1 MEVDRRGRESH
12 RPPHGLQNPRK
23 GNFFLLQKIANE
35 LARRLWNLFVVFISR
50 VYEKYK
56 RIKEKTE
63 TYTKTKVPP
72 Q

>member
-23 GNFFLLQKIANE
+23 GNFFFCKKWQINHSYIVE
-35 LARRLWNLFVVFISR
+35 SVVVFISR

-63 TYTKTKVPP
+63 TYTKTKPPP